1 MVPGSFYVF
10 FGLFWSTLEFVCRYS
25 YRVARAVRNL
35 RRNSEYQRNVLVIG
49 AGDAKDLGNEAHVI
63 LIGWSEKN
71 DAMFA
76 RTENIITIPT
86 MADVDILAEYYS
98 LADVLR
104 EEMLSDLVQEENSMK
119 KMTCEYRKIYEMFE
133 VKNRI

>member
-1 MVPGSFYVF
+1 MF